1 MRQNIAIP
9 CKNYSSSVRRQGSLR
24 TKRMAKR
31 QTDSD
36 YDDTVDESV
45 VEDSVRDVY
54 SPRCPN
60 IFPHPK
66 L

>member
-24 TKRMAKR
+24 TKRKAKR

-45 VEDSVRDVY
+45 VEDSVVEDTV
-54 SPRCPN
+54 SGK
-60 IFPHPK
+60 IA
-66 L
+66 